1 MILGIDPGS
10 RYTGYA
16 VLSKD
21 GSYIDSGVIVLAKFK
36 DFKSKLYNLSQQLDL
51 IYSKYPIKMLSLEK
65 IFLGKNADSAFKLG
79 HARGVCLLSAG
90 RHDVEVFEY
99 AAKYVKKVI
108 TGSGNSDK
116 LTVQTFVNKFFNLNL
131 TKEDQSDAL
140 ALAYCCL
147 KRKDIQDNKLNQF
160 RI

>member
-10 RYTGYA
+10 RFTGFAIISQQGEY
-16 VLSKD
+16 V
-21 GSYIDSGVIVLAKFK
+21 DSGVINLSHHKE
-36 DFKSKLYNLSQQLDL
+36 FKSKLFTLSQQLEN
-51 IYSKYPIKMLSLEK
+51 IYSKYPIESLSLEK

-90 RHDVEVFEY
+90 RHDAHVFEY

-108 TGSGNSDK
+108 TGSGGSDK
-116 LTVQTFVNKFFNLNL
+116 HSVQYFVNRYFNVDL
-131 TKEDQSDAL
+131 TKEDESDAL
-140 ALAYCCL
+140 ALAYCCFAQGGVEKSHL
-147 KRKDIQDNKLNQF
+147 GQF